1 MQIKLVSENK
11 ITQEQVE
18 QVFNLPIAIGR
29 DLSELPPNL
38 NNEPV
43 SPIVLLD
50 NNRQISRFHAQIRL
64 NNNRVYLEDQSSN
77 GTKVNGKLL
86 VKQGQV
92 LNTGDTIVI
101 GGYTITVVI
110 LEGGGQD
117 EGTVIVGDAAT
128 VFNFDPQSQVLPASR
143 LEPIPNVASSISF
156 NPHTGILEQ
165 QVSSSPSIS
174 RSEFPYNLSFWHRP
188 QISLREIESSG
199 FLVRETEYLACGGGM
214 GSFVWV
220 DMLRI
225 AGVKT
230 ENIKILSNQE
240 KPYQRYKTL
249 LKNCQISEDKRIRS
263 GSDSCPDNIW
273 GWPGYGLRDAKKAL
287 FSGQIGAAIG
297 FLWQVFA
304 EPVYADT
311 YTPIAGDVF
320 DSMDRESERINWQ
333 KMLEPGAILS
343 LRQTEDGRYCI
354 AYCSDPQNRRHYQ
367 FLLARYVHICTG
379 YPGLKLL
386 PDLEKYR
393 QEYPQETGNS
403 RTVVQGYEE
412 HDHIY
417 THLEKHGGTLILRGS
432 GIVASQVLDRI
443 YQARKRNKNI
453 DVIHLNRNPR
463 SGNRFEKS
471 QRYVENDWEF
481 QPYNWPKATWG
492 GDMRKLLEAS
502 EPFKRRELLDLWGGT
517 TTASRKQW
525 RKIVQEGK
533 QQGWY
538 KLYYGLADKIQ
549 RGSEG
554 KIVASLVTNEGY
566 KEIKANFVID
576 CTGLISD
583 PLQSPFLKDLINHYD
598 LDLNPDRRLY
608 VKNNFEIRQLRHPRD
623 SQSRVYAA
631 GIITLGGPY
640 APVDTFLGLQYAAHR
655 SVEALAAIKAPGVRY
670 IQGIYSVWQ
679 WFKWALNLKP

>member
-1 MQIKLVSENK
+1 
-11 ITQEQVE
+11 
-18 QVFNLPIAIGR
+18 
-29 DLSELPPNL
+29 
-38 NNEPV
+38 
-43 SPIVLLD
+43 
-50 NNRQISRFHAQIRL
+50 
-64 NNNRVYLEDQSSN
+64 
-77 GTKVNGKLL
+77 
-86 VKQGQV
+86 
-92 LNTGDTIVI
+92 
-101 GGYTITVVI
+101 
-110 LEGGGQD
+110 
-117 EGTVIVGDAAT
+117 
-128 VFNFDPQSQVLPASR
+128 
-143 LEPIPNVASSISF
+143 
-156 NPHTGILEQ
+156 
-165 QVSSSPSIS
+165 
-174 RSEFPYNLSFWHRP
+174 
-188 QISLREIESSG
+188 
-199 FLVRETEYLACGGGM
+199 
-214 GSFVWV
+214 
-220 DMLRI
+220 
-225 AGVKT
+225 
-230 ENIKILSNQE
+230 
-240 KPYQRYKTL
+240 
-249 LKNCQISEDKRIRS
+249 
-263 GSDSCPDNIW
+263 
-273 GWPGYGLRDAKKAL
+273 
-287 FSGQIGAAIG
+287 
-297 FLWQVFA
+297 
-304 EPVYADT
+304 
-311 YTPIAGDVF
+311 
-320 DSMDRESERINWQ
+320 MDREAERINWH

-354 AYCSDPQNRRHYQ
+354 AYCSDSQNRKHYQ

-492 GDMRKLLEAS
+492 GDMRKLLEAA
-502 EPFKRRELLDLWGGT
+502 EPFKRRELLDIWGGT

-670 IQGIYSVWQ
+670 IQGVYSVWQ